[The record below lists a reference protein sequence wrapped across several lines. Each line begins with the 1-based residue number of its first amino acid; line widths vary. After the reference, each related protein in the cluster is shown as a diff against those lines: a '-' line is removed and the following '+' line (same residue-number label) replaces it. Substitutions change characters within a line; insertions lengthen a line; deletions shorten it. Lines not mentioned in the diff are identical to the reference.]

1 MQYVFYDF
9 VEDHVTK
16 GFPRANHVPQSEF
29 DKFNAMSVDTLHGF
43 LKEVSILCMHLSFR
57 FDLLIFSCETFAESK
72 DFRANRVQ

>member
-43 LKEVSILCMHLSFR
+43 LKEVSIVPIVH
-57 FDLLIFSCETFAESK
+57 AP
-72 DFRANRVQ
+72 